1 MFIIKP
7 VYATC
12 PVCIITVGGGLI
24 IAKKLG
30 IDDLLVSIW
39 IGGLN
44 TAIAFWFSSMIK
56 NKILK
61 NAYLL
66 SSIFYF
72 LTLIYLWYTKQ
83 LFHPQNTLWGI
94 DKVILG
100 ITAGF
105 LVFIIS
111 VLIDKQIRL
120 KNKRKVLFYYQKVV
134 IPFIML
140 LGVTLFFKFFIK

>member
-1 MFIIKP
+1 MFFKS

-61 NAYLL
+61 NPYFL

-72 LTLIYLWYTKQ
+72 LTLTYLWYSKQ
-83 LFHPQNTLWGI
+83 LFHPKNTLWGI
-94 DKVILG
+94 DKIILG
-100 ITAGF
+100 MTVGLFVF
-105 LVFIIS
+105 LFSVF
-111 VLIDKQIRL
+111 LDKQIRL
-120 KNKRKVLFYYQKVV
+120 KNKGKTLFYYQKV
-134 IPFIML
+134 IAPFVML
-140 LGVTLFFKFFIK
+140 LGATLFFKFFIK